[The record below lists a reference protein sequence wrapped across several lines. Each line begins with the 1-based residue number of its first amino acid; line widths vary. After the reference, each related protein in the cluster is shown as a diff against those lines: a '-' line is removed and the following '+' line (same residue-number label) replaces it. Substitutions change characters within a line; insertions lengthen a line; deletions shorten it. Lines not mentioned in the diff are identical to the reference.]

1 MRFRRKAASGARK
14 FCAFRLD
21 YEPWPS
27 FPARWGNLTP
37 SLSTKTKEAIKTAL
51 AFALA
56 YGLALK
62 TGWLSP
68 TWVGLTV
75 VVVAM
80 PSAGQSLEKGILR
93 LAGTVPACVAPLV
106 MIALTSQSRWFA
118 LALTCA
124 WMFFTT
130 YMMLSRPSRA
140 YLWNVAGFTALIIMT
155 GAFESPADVFER
167 AQLRTVATVTGIVL
181 YTLVTSLLWPQ
192 SNAGA
197 IRKALGALLDTQR
210 ARFNALRRRATK
222 ADDSTDLRA
231 LHLQEVQQLAALGQA
246 LQAEGSE
253 SYQVREMRPELERLR
268 GLSEDILDCL
278 DRLETSVPTG
288 GAVRASLPTAEAFL
302 DEIDERFASMVALLD
317 AGDEGRAPSEMSLTL
332 DRTALAEL
340 APLDRAAVIVARG
353 QLTRLDELT
362 TQAVHCLR
370 DLVAHRAEADQSR
383 AQDTQRR
390 PPAPGYDL
398 DHLRGAALVAA
409 TVVAGFLL
417 WVYVNPP
424 GHAGW
429 MMLRPILAMMVAG
442 RQQLTATVFIR
453 PTAIALALGIA
464 VYVFVLPRLSTFAE
478 LGVVLFAAMFAVNYF
493 FKGIGVFAGMVGVLM
508 GISVQHQQAYS
519 FAAMANSYIFTLGAF
534 VLVYAMSYAIQS
546 PRPEKAVL
554 YLIRRFFRS
563 ARFLIASAAS
573 ESTGSRSPFMRWRV
587 AWHRQELH
595 GLPSKIEAWSKA
607 IHYRALPENTTERIE
622 ALVVRMQA
630 VVYRIDE
637 LLDAEGTAAAPSL
650 AVALPDDIRAW
661 RARRESA
668 LKEWEWRRDS
678 AAAAALREHLSDWRD
693 ELERRVE
700 ALGAEQRDDE
710 IEDDAW
716 RRFYALLGGYRGV
729 SGTLLAYDDQARQ
742 IDWASLQEERFS

>member
-1 MRFRRKAASGARK
+1 
-14 FCAFRLD
+14 
-21 YEPWPS
+21 
-27 FPARWGNLTP
+27 
-37 SLSTKTKEAIKTAL
+37 LSTKIKEAMKTAL

-62 TGWLSP
+62 TGWMSP
-68 TWVGLTV
+68 VWVGLTV

-93 LAGTVPACVAPLV
+93 LAGTVPGCIAALV
-106 MIALTSQSRWFA
+106 IIGLTPQSRWLA

-155 GAFESPADVFER
+155 GAFESPADVFDR
-167 AQLRTVATVTGIVL
+167 AQSRTVATVTGIVI

-197 IRKALGALLDTQR
+197 IRKALGVLLDTQR
-210 ARFNALRRRATK
+210 ARFNALRSRATK
-222 ADDSTDLRA
+222 ADESTDLRA

-253 SYQVREMRPELERLR
+253 SYEVREMRPELERLR
-268 GLSEDILDCL
+268 GICEDILDCL

-288 GAVRASLPTAEAFL
+288 GAVRASLPTADRFL
-302 DEIDERFASMVALLD
+302 DEIDARFGSMSALLSAD
-317 AGDEGRAPSEMSLTL
+317 GESRAPSDVPLTL
-332 DRTALAEL
+332 DREALAQL
-340 APLDRAAVIVARG
+340 PPLDRAAVIVARG
-353 QLTRLDELT
+353 QLAGLDELT
-362 TQAVHCLR
+362 TQAVQCMR
-370 DLVAHRAEADQSR
+370 DLVAFRTGADRRLAGDAE
-383 AQDTQRR
+383 RR
-390 PPAPGYDL
+390 LAVPGYDL
-398 DHLRGAALVAA
+398 DNLRGAALVAA

-424 GHAGW
+424 GHASW
-429 MMLRPILAMMVAG
+429 VMLPAILAMMVAG

-464 VYVFVLPRLSTFAE
+464 VYVFVMPRLSTFAE
-478 LGVVLFAAMFAVNYF
+478 LGVVLFAAMFVVNYF
-493 FKGIGVFAGMVGVLM
+493 FKGIGVFAGMIGVLM
-508 GISVQHQQAYS
+508 GISVQQQQAYS
-519 FAAMANSYIFTLGAF
+519 FAAMANTYIWTLGSF
-534 VLVYAMSYAIQS
+534 VLVYALSYMIQS

-554 YLIRRFFRS
+554 HLIRRFFRS
-563 ARFLIASAAS
+563 ARFVIAGAAD
-573 ESTGSRSPFMRWRV
+573 EGGDSRNRITRWRV

-595 GLPSKIEAWSKA
+595 RLPSKIEAWSKA
-607 IHYRALPENTTERIE
+607 IHYRALPENTQERIE

-637 LLDAEGTAAAPSL
+637 LLNAEGTVLAESLAAAL
-650 AVALPDDIRAW
+650 ADDLRTW
-661 RARRESA
+661 RTRLESA
-668 LKEWEWRRDS
+668 LVEWEARPDS
-678 AAAAALREHLSDWRD
+678 AAAAALREHLSDWRN
-693 ELERRVE
+693 ELERRLE
-700 ALGAEQRDDE
+700 AVGAERSEDD